1 MSMRSSSTMRVMV
14 VRATSAATRKKMKGK
29 NDAMASMRSA
39 SEAKLT
45 TPKFFVR
52 SMTSQSGG
60 SMSSISFWASAS
72 SCSALSSSSLASA
85 AAAS

>member
-1 MSMRSSSTMRVMV
+1 
-14 VRATSAATRKKMKGK
+14 MKGK

-60 SMSSISFWASAS
+60 SMSSISF
-72 SCSALSSSSLASA
+72 
-85 AAAS
+85 